1 MLIMKCPSC
10 QKYIRSVLLA
20 EISEICCEH
29 CGSTVPVHN
38 VLVSSNGFTF
48 DRNDLLKRF
57 FRYRKLLDEVIDE
70 HTHLHENPVSRSE
83 SKKSIEQFLQI
94 LQGMMTGARDHF
106 RCDFD
111 SPISCRIIYAGTEV
125 EGFFQNLSMEGACL
139 QLVSGP
145 VRPKVKHSLILKFF
159 LPHCVSEFVLSG
171 EICWVEKVKDLVGKG
186 PVIGIRFDP
195 VEKRAQEN
203 LWKFIC
209 SEAGKVPG

>member
-10 QKYIRSVLLA
+10 QKYIKSVLLA
-20 EISEICCEH
+20 EISQIRCEH
-29 CGSTVPVHN
+29 CEATVPVNN

-70 HTHLHENPVSRSE
+70 HSHLHDNLVSRIE
-83 SKKSIEQFLQI
+83 SKKSIEQFLKI

-106 RCDFD
+106 RCEFD
-111 SPISCRIIYAGTEV
+111 SPISCRIAYAGTEV
-125 EGFFQNLSMEGACL
+125 EGFFQNLSMEGACI
-139 QLVSGP
+139 QLVSGRM
-145 VRPKVKHSLILKFF
+145 RPKVRNSLRLKFF
-159 LPHCVSEFVLSG
+159 LPHCVSEFILSG
-171 EICWVEKVKDLVGKG
+171 EICWVEKVKELAGNG

-195 VEKRAQEN
+195 VDKQTQEN

-209 SEAGKVPG
+209 DQAGKVPA